1 MEKQIK
7 SEHSVWRKITP
18 FACDTNKA
26 IGQCFLIWIAI
37 TLVILYL
44 IFRKK

>member
-1 MEKQIK
+1 MEKPIK

-18 FACDTNKA
+18 FACEGWDIKC
-26 IGQCFLIWIAI
+26 GLIWIAI